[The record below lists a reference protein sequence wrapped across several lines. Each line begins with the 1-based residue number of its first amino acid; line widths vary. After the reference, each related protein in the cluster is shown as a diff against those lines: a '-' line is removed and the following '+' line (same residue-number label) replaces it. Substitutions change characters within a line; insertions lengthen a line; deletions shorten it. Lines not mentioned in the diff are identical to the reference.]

1 MRDVKYDRQL
11 GRLVSLTTNGAVQI
25 WDPHLSHIRTVG
37 GPHHASPAPSWAASH
52 CPGKNSLKQFGT
64 PLLHP
69 RIASCTPHEA

>member
-37 GPHHASPAPSWAASH
+37 GPHRASPAPCRAASH
-52 CPGKNSLKQFGT
+52 CPGS
-64 PLLHP
+64 
-69 RIASCTPHEA
+69 